1 MLKRMVLGSLMIF
14 VLITSTV
21 FAVDAEDFQVQ
32 PDKIVLNSI
41 KGTADTIKVS
51 FPYSSIVTDVEL
63 FIIRFGDDEL
73 CPDEEDCDE
82 VLYGFKYCPDDDI
95 LHIYFPK
102 DVVIGFLGDHG
113 IVGDDVGVYLEVDIY
128 YEDLLIEQYKGNGT
142 VEVVNPSKKEFK

>member
-1 MLKRMVLGSLMIF
+1 MLKRIMLSSLMIF

-21 FAVDAEDFQVQ
+21 FADDFQVQ

-51 FPYSSIVTDVEL
+51 FPFFSNVTAVTLHTISFNYE
-63 FIIRFGDDEL
+63 EV
-73 CPDEEDCDE
+73 CADEEQCADVDIDF
-82 VLYGFKYCPDDDI
+82 YYCPIDHI

-113 IVGDDVGVYLEVDIY
+113 IVGDVVDVYIDIDIDCTISEEPLAFEGY
-128 YEDLLIEQYKGNGT
+128 GT
-142 VEVVNPSKKEFK
+142 VEVVNPSKKESK